1 MMKSMMF
8 IRISILFAVLQLASA
23 QEFTSSRIEEI
34 MSARLKEPGI
44 KETIFGALCFLED
57 RQIRPR
63 TGKLSSEYDSCEEGD
78 GCKGVASLNLPFK
91 KNIAFSTPDIFETKN
106 MSGEWASYI
115 HFLPNKLGFGGRSVL
130 ALQDSNLFM
139 TAFIGYPLFLFD
151 ETLLPPG
158 KRHIDHML
166 KRAAKNILSF
176 KRGTAYNFWT
186 LLPGV
191 KSPAARTGP
200 LNIPVEHVELFT
212 MTHLDPGK
220 WKRAFRWLEKG
231 QQIHTKEWSE
241 TCLDIRSNPTGA
253 DAIFN
258 LPNDA
263 DDTSIAVAFEFL
275 YAKRFPNSSIKP
287 DISALR
293 EVSRYRDLG
302 RKKEESR
309 DSWKE
314 KHTGAFLTWL
324 KDENIPVFQH
334 PEDGIIPLGVNNVDA
349 VVNSNVL
356 FALSLT
362 NSQKLPGYQSSISL
376 VSKVIDK
383 HLWPKAGLY
392 YPQRMIFPYTVTRAW
407 RDGGARGRQMH
418 TAMKKLL
425 KDLLKEQKEWGQKQ
439 TKHKGAF
446 PGGVDNSDH
455 LSTALGVISLINIG
469 RGIAKEEGI
478 EKAYDQAIKAGIS
491 YLLKSCEW
499 KKPYNSSTI
508 GKYTSSKGEC
518 ATWDSGLFFAS
529 SFMDL
534 SHWRS
539 QAFTVSMVLEAL
551 TKYALAYDLDLVRM
565 GDRRMRLMKKT
576 RSMPER

>member
-1 MMKSMMF
+1 MMF
-8 IRISILFAVLQLASA
+8 IRISILFAILQLASA
-23 QEFTSSRIEEI
+23 QEFTSSEIEAA
-34 MSARLKEPGI
+34 MSTRLKEPGI

-57 RQIRPR
+57 RQIRQR
-63 TGKLSSEYDSCEEGD
+63 RGKLSSEYDSCEEGD

-115 HFLPNKLGFGGRSVL
+115 HFLPNKLGFSGRSVL

-158 KRHIDHML
+158 KHHIDQML

-176 KRGTAYNFWT
+176 KRGTSYNFWT
-186 LLPGV
+186 VLPGV
-191 KSPAARTGP
+191 KSPATRTGP
-200 LNIPVEHVELFT
+200 LNIPVEHIELFT
-212 MTHLDPGK
+212 MTYLDPGK
-220 WKRAFRWLEKG
+220 WKRTFRWLERG
-231 QQIHTKEWSE
+231 QQIDTKDWSE
-241 TCLDIRSNPTGA
+241 TCLDMQTNPTGA

-263 DDTSIAVAFEFL
+263 DDTSIAVAFEYL

-287 DISALR
+287 DIPALR
-293 EVSRYRDLG
+293 EVSRYRDIG

-309 DSWKE
+309 DSWKGGQ
-314 KHTGAFLTWL
+314 TGAFLTWF

-334 PEDGIIPLGVNNVDA
+334 PEDGIIPLGINNVDA

-362 NSQKLPGYQSSISL
+362 DNQKLPGYRSSIGL
-376 VSKVIDK
+376 VSRVIDK
-383 HLWPKAGLY
+383 HLWPEAGLY

-407 RDGGARGRQMH
+407 RDGGARGKQMRI
-418 TAMKKLL
+418 AMKKLL
-425 KDLLKEQKEWGQKQ
+425 KDLLKEQQEWGQKQ

-446 PGGVDNSDH
+446 PGGVDKSDH
-455 LSTALGVISLINIG
+455 LSTALGVTSLINIG
-469 RGIAKEEGI
+469 RGIAKEEGL
-478 EKAYDQAIKAGIS
+478 EKEYGQAIKAGIS
-491 YLLKSCEW
+491 YLLRSCKWE
-499 KKPYNSSTI
+499 KPCNNSTI
-508 GKYTSSKGEC
+508 GSYTSSKGEC

-539 QAFTVSMVLEAL
+539 RAFTVSMALEAL
-551 TKYALAYDLDLVRM
+551 TKYALAYDMDLVRM
-565 GDRRMRLMKKT
+565 GDRRIKLTKKARLV
-576 RSMPER
+576 PER